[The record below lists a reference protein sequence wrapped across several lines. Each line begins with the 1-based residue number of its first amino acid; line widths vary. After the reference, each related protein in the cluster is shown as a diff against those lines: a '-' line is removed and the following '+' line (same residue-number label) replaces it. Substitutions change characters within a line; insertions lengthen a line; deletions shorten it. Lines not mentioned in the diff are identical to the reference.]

1 MTKNVSI
8 MIGVITPKSL
18 VSRERITALF
28 SVWNDLPEE
37 FTPSHYGF
45 HEPINKPF
53 SMESAE
59 EVLPGALNLGHG
71 NITMFKRNAP
81 ISSLA
86 YLSARRGWNS
96 KSNYF
101 SIRLDY
107 QHLAGRHDVIR
118 SYVRMLFEAL
128 DGAYAFATLAGSKP
142 FRDGEAGEV
151 EGVLIPPVNFGDG
164 LKYLTGIHW
173 INIFGREYVDFF
185 GKDVLSSL
193 GATPLDDGKSYWLQ
207 PTDNPREM
215 FTESGIAYSQELKR
229 RTLRPR
235 AFWDREFE
243 RRYDDEKLRLELA
256 HKLSAAPLY
265 TDYETPVFDFSEIVL
280 PRPNA
285 RPFNSNG

>member
-1 MTKNVSI
+1 MIKNVSLE
-8 MIGVITPKSL
+8 IGVITPRSL

-28 SVWNDLPEE
+28 SVWRNLPEE

-45 HEPINKPF
+45 HEPIKTPF
-53 SMESAE
+53 SLEDAE

-71 NITMFKRNAP
+71 NITMFKRNTR

-86 YLSARRGWNS
+86 FLSARRGWNS
-96 KSNYF
+96 RCNSF
-101 SIRLDY
+101 MVRLDY
-107 QHLAGRHDVIR
+107 QHLAGRLDVIR

-142 FRDGEAGEV
+142 FRDDEAGEV
-151 EGVLIPPVNFGDG
+151 GGVLIPPVNFGDG
-164 LKYLTGIHW
+164 LKYLTAIHW
-173 INIFGREYVDFF
+173 INVFGREYVDFF
-185 GKDVLSSL
+185 GKDVLGSL
-193 GATPLDDGKSYWLQ
+193 GAVPSNDGKSYWLQ
-207 PTDNPREM
+207 PADDPRDM

-229 RTLRPR
+229 RTLKPR

-256 HKLSAAPLY
+256 NKLFVTPLY

-285 RPFNSNG
+285 RPLDSDA